1 MTPKLPDQRYLDLAK
16 KWADGK
22 ITDEELQE
30 YIQWLKV
37 VDPDAIL
44 ELPTDKASQKQ
55 LLFDKIREQL
65 AAEGAD
71 LPESPEPR
79 KAVLMPRILKAAA
92 IVTGIA
98 LTGYLA
104 YIITG
109 IDKQPATSS
118 TIVNKTPGATDIQ
131 PGSNGAVLTLANG
144 KVIVLDTASNG
155 ALDNNVMKQTGSIVF
170 ADEKDDGAVQYN
182 TLTTPRA
189 RQQQIVLPDGSKIWL
204 NAESS
209 IKFPTRFAGN
219 TRQVEISGE
228 VYFEVA
234 PDKTKPFVVNIGKSS
249 VNVLGTHFNVMA
261 YSSEVFLE
269 TTLLEGK
276 VEFRNNDKQVE
287 LKPGQQSK
295 LSTAGQIGLSNNV
308 DLDLVMAWKNG
319 FQAFSSADLK
329 TILRQA
335 GRWYDVDV
343 EYDGEIPAGLTFTGE
358 VPREVTLLQLL
369 KALES
374 KQLQFDLDAPNKK
387 LIVRFNKQ

>member
-16 KWADGK
+16 KWVDGN
-22 ITDEELQE
+22 ITDTELQE
-30 YIQWLKV
+30 YIQWLKDL
-37 VDPDAIL
+37 DPDATL
-44 ELPTDKASQKQ
+44 EIHTDKASQKQ
-55 LLFDKIREQL
+55 LLFDKIRERL
-65 AAEGAD
+65 AAEGAE
-71 LPESPEPR
+71 LPGSPEPKQAMLIPR
-79 KAVLMPRILKAAA
+79 MLKVAAV
-92 IVTGIA
+92 VTGIF
-98 LTGYLA
+98 LTGYLTF
-104 YIITG
+104 ITVG
-109 IDKQPATSS
+109 TQKQPTPSAATA
-118 TIVNKTPGATDIQ
+118 KKLPPATDVQ

-155 ALDNNVMKQTGSIVF
+155 ALDNNVMKQTGTIVF
-170 ADEKDDGAVQYN
+170 ADEKNDGIVQYN

-189 RQQQIVLPDGSKIWL
+189 RQQQLVLPDGSKIWL

-234 PDKTKPFVVNIGKSS
+234 PDKAKPFVVNIGNSS
-249 VNVLGTHFNVMA
+249 VNVLGTHFNIMA
-261 YSSEVFLE
+261 YSSEAFLE

-276 VEFRNNDKQVE
+276 VEFRNNDQQVE

-295 LSTAGQIGLSNNV
+295 LSAKGQIRLSNNV
-308 DLDLVMAWKNG
+308 DIDLVMAWKNG
-319 FQAFSSADLK
+319 FQAFSSTDLK

-343 EYDGEIPAGLTFTGE
+343 EYDGEIPPGITFTGE

-374 KQLQFDLDAPNKK
+374 KQLQFELDAPNKK
-387 LIVRFNKQ
+387 LLVHYN